1 MQKTHWKKLNNPN
14 YIGAYSLMDSG
25 EAKDMTVT
33 IEKVVQESVSGPDG
47 KKEDCIVAYLKGHKP
62 MILNA
67 TNSKIITALY
77 ESPFIEDWAGKKI
90 TLYVSIVRAFG
101 AEVEALR
108 IRLSAPQLP
117 ELKEGHPKWEG
128 AQQALALEQCT
139 IDDIRKQFTISKANE
154 DKLYS

>member
-25 EAKDMTVT
+25 EAKDLTVT

-77 ESPFIEDWAGKKI
+77 QSPFIEDWAGKKI

-101 AEVEALR
+101 EEVEALR
-108 IRLSAPQLP
+108 IRLSARQLP
-117 ELKEGHPKWEG
+117 ERKEGHPKREG
-128 AQQALALEQCT
+128 AQQALAREQCT
-139 IDDIRKQFTISKANE
+139 IEDTKKQITISKQNE
-154 DKLYS
+154 KK